1 MTRISASITAAAA
14 AAALLL
20 AVSASVWSQ
29 EQPAAPPRPQAPTQ
43 SQTQTPDLPAA
54 AQRPPNDARQKSGET
69 HTPFRRV
76 MFSGNEMI
84 MSAFNTLASDCVAS
98 VRPDVRVV
106 TPPANGTLHYDAIV
120 AAVERPPGDFREKC
134 NGKRVISTGIFYKPK
149 PGFVG
154 ADAAV
159 IDVDFRQGFVGRFS
173 YDIEVR

>member
-1 MTRISASITAAAA
+1 MTRVGATITAAAA
-14 AAALLL
+14 TAALLL
-20 AVSASVWSQ
+20 GVSARVWSQ
-29 EQPAAPPRPQAPTQ
+29 EQPAPPRPQTQ
-43 SQTQTPDLPAA
+43 PQTQAQTPDLPPAP
-54 AQRPPNDARQKSGET
+54 QRPPGDARQRTGEA

-98 VRPDVRVV
+98 VRPDVRIV
-106 TPPANGTLHYDAIV
+106 TPPANGTLRYDAIV

-154 ADAAV
+154 ADSAT